1 MPTHPHTHAVNRSR
15 NLLFN
20 ERAVCVFAA
29 TAFEKEAWYIALR
42 RATSQHSL
50 VAEAALGGAYASFLR
65 SADVALA
72 TAVAGGDP
80 SSVPHWLSCLNLAAA
95 RYFFDLQ
102 RNARFATV
110 AAGRI
115 QEQLDRLDLPSC
127 VAPLKVTRLQLP
139 AGGAPPR
146 AHHLILCGP
155 EAHPA
160 LGDVTLSRGP
170 IPVFQAEVTYT
181 GGLAVDI
188 ETRID
193 VTTLALQIG
202 WDLTGASSSGDGSGD
217 SGQDASRDTP
227 RDSSSSA
234 SAGGGPGKDL
244 TLPQRLLATPA
255 GAKLQETASR
265 WGQKLSSTPLR
276 LSLSLQELSGTVRI
290 WFAPPPGDRLWFCFT
305 SPPVFR
311 MRAVPAFGD
320 RGIAHPKLAA
330 WVSDRIVDHL
340 RGEIFAACVFPNTG
354 DIPLSGL
361 IHPHIPEMDI
371 ATARNLD
378 SAAPP
383 AKPATSGQQPP
394 LAVSEPE
401 RTMHALA
408 DALQAAHALPPGME
422 RLVGGSEGGD
432 GALDGSAPDAQ
443 VHRPAEH
450 EPPPPPPR
458 LSVDEVDEPV
468 VWPPPQHVAE
478 PQRAPPPAWL
488 QLSPPDSPRSDNPF
502 GERPSAVTADTAP
515 PAVAVSHSVLPD
527 AEEHPGGALDPDAM
541 LAVLKPPPVAV
552 PRAESTEPPPVVA
565 SPPAPP
571 APAVP
576 PPPPLASSAVTQPD
590 ASDNVVLASSPT
602 RVGSP
607 TGNGPKWM
615 DNLRGAAVRA
625 VAEAAPKVQRALAQ
639 TEETIRAAH
648 AKALAAQ
655 HAAAQRRLS
664 EQAAARERSSAA
676 ARPAPSGTE

>member
-1 MPTHPHTHAVNRSR
+1 MNRNR

-72 TAVAGGDP
+72 SAVGGGDP
-80 SSVPHWLSCLNLAAA
+80 SSVPHWLACLNLAAA

-102 RNARFATV
+102 RNARFATT

-276 LSLSLQELSGTVRI
+276 LSLSLQELSGTLRL

-361 IHPHIPEMDI
+361 IHPDIPEMDI

-378 SAAPP
+378 TAPP
-383 AKPATSGQQPP
+383 PQTRPSASGQQQPP
-394 LAVSEPE
+394 SVSEPE

-408 DALQAAHALPPGME
+408 DALQAAHALLPGIE
-422 RLVGGSEGGD
+422 RLVAGGD
-432 GALDGSAPDAQ
+432 GHEEVSTSDAL
-443 VHRPAEH
+443 HRPHEH
-450 EPPPPPPR
+450 EAPLSPPPPPR
-458 LSVDEVDEPV
+458 LSVDDSDEPV
-468 VWPPPQHVAE
+468 VWPPPQHVVE
-478 PQRAPPPAWL
+478 PQKAPPPAWL

-502 GERPSAVTADTAP
+502 AERRAAAATTAVVAAEAVQ
-515 PAVAVSHSVLPD
+515 PAVAAPSVMPVV
-527 AEEHPGGALDPDAM
+527 EEHPGGALDPDAM
-541 LAVLKPPPVAV
+541 LAVLRPPPPVAV
-552 PRAESTEPPPVVA
+552 PRAESTEPPVVA
-565 SPPAPP
+565 SPPSSPVPVAPP
-571 APAVP
+571 
-576 PPPPLASSAVTQPD
+576 SSSSSVAQPD
-590 ASDNVVLASSPT
+590 SSDQPVLASSPT
-602 RVGSP
+602 RAKEVGSP
-607 TGNGPKWM
+607 GAGGGGPKWM

-639 TEETIRAAH
+639 TEEKLRQAH
-648 AKALAAQ
+648 AQALAAQ

-664 EQAAARERSSAA
+664 EQAAKREQSSAA
-676 ARPAPSGTE
+676 ARPPPSGTE

>member
-1 MPTHPHTHAVNRSR
+1 VNRNR

-72 TAVAGGDP
+72 SAVGGGDP
-80 SSVPHWLSCLNLAAA
+80 SSVPHWLACLNLAAA

-102 RNARFATV
+102 RNARFATT

-160 LGDVTLSRGP
+160 LSDVTLSRGP
-170 IPVFQAEVTYT
+170 IPVFQAEMTYT

-193 VTTLALQIG
+193 VTALALQIG
-202 WDLTGASSSGDGSGD
+202 WDLTGAGSSGDGASTGETGPDGD
-217 SGQDASRDTP
+217 SS
-227 RDSSSSA
+227 
-234 SAGGGPGKDL
+234 GGSKADL

-276 LSLSLQELSGTVRI
+276 LSLSLQELSGTLRL

-361 IHPHIPEMDI
+361 IHPDIPEMDI
-371 ATARNLD
+371 PTARNLD
-378 SAAPP
+378 TAPP
-383 AKPATSGQQPP
+383 QTRPSASAQQQPP
-394 LAVSEPE
+394 SVSEPE

-408 DALQAAHALPPGME
+408 DALQAAHSLPVGME
-422 RLVGGSEGGD
+422 RLVAGGGD
-432 GALDGSAPDAQ
+432 GHEEGSTSDA
-443 VHRPAEH
+443 VHRPH
-450 EPPPPPPR
+450 EPEAPLSPPPPPPR
-458 LSVDEVDEPV
+458 LSADESDEPV

-502 GERPSAVTADTAP
+502 AEREPAATAAAASAEAVQ
-515 PAVAVSHSVLPD
+515 PAVAAPTVMPVV
-527 AEEHPGGALDPDAM
+527 EEHPGGALDPDAM
-541 LAVLKPPPVAV
+541 LAVLKLPPAAV
-552 PRAESTEPPPVVA
+552 PRAECIEPPVVT
-565 SPPAPP
+565 SPPSFPVP
-571 APAVP
+571 VP
-576 PPPPLASSAVTQPD
+576 PSASTMQHDSSDQPALATSS
-590 ASDNVVLASSPT
+590 T
-602 RVGSP
+602 RAKEVGSP
-607 TGNGPKWM
+607 GTGGNGPKWM

-639 TEETIRAAH
+639 TEEKIRQAH
-648 AKALAAQ
+648 AQALAAQ

-664 EQAAARERSSAA
+664 EQAAARTLKG
-676 ARPAPSGTE
+676 PPPSGTE

>member
-1 MPTHPHTHAVNRSR
+1 MNRNR

-72 TAVAGGDP
+72 SAVGGGDP
-80 SSVPHWLSCLNLAAA
+80 SSVPHWLACLNMAAA

-102 RNARFATV
+102 RNARFATT

-160 LGDVTLSRGP
+160 LSDVTMSRGP
-170 IPVFQAEVTYT
+170 IPVFQAEMTYT

-193 VTTLALQIG
+193 VTALALQIG
-202 WDLTGASSSGDGSGD
+202 WDLTGAGSSSDAASSGET
-217 SGQDASRDTP
+217 GQDA
-227 RDSSSSA
+227 DSSGSA
-234 SAGGGPGKDL
+234 KADL

-276 LSLSLQELSGTVRI
+276 LSLSLQELSGTLRL

-361 IHPHIPEMDI
+361 IHPVIPEMDV

-378 SAAPP
+378 TAPP
-383 AKPATSGQQPP
+383 PPTTRAAASGQQQPP
-394 LAVSEPE
+394 SVSEPE
-401 RTMHALA
+401 RTMQALA

-422 RLVGGSEGGD
+422 RLVEGSDGHEEG
-432 GALDGSAPDAQ
+432 STSDAA
-443 VHRPAEH
+443 HRPHEH
-450 EPPPPPPR
+450 EAPLSPPPPAR
-458 LSVDEVDEPV
+458 LSVDESDEPV

-478 PQRAPPPAWL
+478 PQKAPPPAWL

-502 GERPSAVTADTAP
+502 GERPIAATAAAVAAAEAVQ
-515 PAVAVSHSVLPD
+515 PAVAAPTVMPVV
-527 AEEHPGGALDPDAM
+527 EEHPGGALDPDAM
-541 LAVLKPPPVAV
+541 LAVLKPPPPVAV
-552 PRAESTEPPPVVA
+552 PRAESTEPPAVV
-565 SPPAPP
+565 SPPSSPVPVAPP
-571 APAVP
+571 
-576 PPPPLASSAVTQPD
+576 LSSSSAAQPD
-590 ASDNVVLASSPT
+590 SSDQPVLASSPT
-602 RVGSP
+602 RAKEAGSP
-607 TGNGPKWM
+607 GSGGGGPKWM

-639 TEETIRAAH
+639 TEEKLRQAH
-648 AKALAAQ
+648 AQALAAQ

-664 EQAAARERSSAA
+664 EQAARRELSSAA
-676 ARPAPSGTE
+676 ARPPPSGTE